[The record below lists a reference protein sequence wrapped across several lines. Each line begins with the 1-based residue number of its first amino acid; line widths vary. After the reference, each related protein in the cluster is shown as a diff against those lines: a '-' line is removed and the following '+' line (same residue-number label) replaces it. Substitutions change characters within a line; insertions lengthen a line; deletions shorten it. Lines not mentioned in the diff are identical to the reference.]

1 MKNVVKPFEVQN
13 KKSSIIY
20 NQLFRIELLNAA
32 QIEKRLAV
40 AGGVEIEDESEKS
53 VRKGAAA
60 IGVVKMF
67 MKNFPDDFETLYDML
82 RVSKALQP
90 PMKEVTDFL
99 TTSLMESKELKGKN
113 LKKIQIIEFKNKFAK
128 RTKL

>member
-1 MKNVVKPFEVQN
+1 M
-13 KKSSIIY
+13 
-20 NQLFRIELLNAA
+20 
-32 QIEKRLAV
+32 
-40 AGGVEIEDESEKS
+40 EIEDESEKS